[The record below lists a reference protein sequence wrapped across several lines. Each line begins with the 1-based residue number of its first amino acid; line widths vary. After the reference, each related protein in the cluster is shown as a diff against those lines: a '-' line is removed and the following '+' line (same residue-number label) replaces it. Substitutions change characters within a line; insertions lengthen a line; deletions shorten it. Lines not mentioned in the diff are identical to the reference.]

1 MRLFSIRNISI
12 ICSTICFLVLSNC
25 AKTGRPE
32 GGPKDEDAPIF
43 VTAKPPY
50 KSLFF
55 KEKEIRIEF
64 DEFVRMKDLNKQ
76 LIVSPPLKNPPLI
89 SPQGSPSKEIK
100 IKILDTLQENT
111 TYIFNFGNAVVDNN
125 ESNVLE
131 NFSYVFSTGDYIDSL
146 TTKGS
151 VKEAGTIENKA
162 NISLLLYRLDSSY
175 TDSIIYKKKPNYVT
189 KTQDSVNFS
198 FFNLR
203 KGSYKVIAL
212 KEEISD
218 YIFNPKMDRIGFLND
233 TISLPQDSII
243 ETPIVYFYEDQPF
256 EFARGKELTKGKIQF
271 GFTGNR
277 KNFSVSLLS
286 KVPDSFQ
293 SVAKYEQGRDSLNYW
308 FTPIDRDSLNFVVQ
322 KDDFID
328 TVTVRLRKKK
338 IDSLL
343 INPSIRR
350 TLHFRDTFF
359 LRSNTPITL
368 IDSMKISILDKDTLN
383 VPFTVIPSLK
393 ENKVGIVFEKKPV
406 QKYSIKLLP
415 NALKDIY
422 EVSHDTLNYSLYT
435 QEIEDYGRITLN
447 VNNSQNKNVIVQL
460 LSGRNQTDVIEQRS
474 ISGSESLIFDLLEP
488 KKYTVRA
495 IIDDNKNNKWDTG
508 NFLLKRQPEVIIF
521 HPELRDFELRA
532 NYFLEEIFTIN

>member
-175 TDSIIYKKKPNYVT
+175 TDSIVYKKKPNYVT

-218 YIFNPKMDRIGFLND
+218 FDWVGDVPEYFSSEIYKFLEENTDIENKTINNDFLADVPTEFKVLVYKYQDDDYKESVNITFNNKKRVLRMLVDFVEYHFEDTDERTIKKTVRSFLND
-233 TISLPQDSII
+233 K
-243 ETPIVYFYEDQPF
+243 VY
-256 EFARGKELTKGKIQF
+256 
-271 GFTGNR
+271 
-277 KNFSVSLLS
+277 V
-286 KVPDSFQ
+286 
-293 SVAKYEQGRDSLNYW
+293 
-308 FTPIDRDSLNFVVQ
+308 
-322 KDDFID
+322 
-328 TVTVRLRKKK
+328 
-338 IDSLL
+338 
-343 INPSIRR
+343 
-350 TLHFRDTFF
+350 
-359 LRSNTPITL
+359 
-368 IDSMKISILDKDTLN
+368 
-383 VPFTVIPSLK
+383 
-393 ENKVGIVFEKKPV
+393 
-406 QKYSIKLLP
+406 
-415 NALKDIY
+415 
-422 EVSHDTLNYSLYT
+422 
-435 QEIEDYGRITLN
+435 
-447 VNNSQNKNVIVQL
+447 
-460 LSGRNQTDVIEQRS
+460 
-474 ISGSESLIFDLLEP
+474 
-488 KKYTVRA
+488 
-495 IIDDNKNNKWDTG
+495 
-508 NFLLKRQPEVIIF
+508 
-521 HPELRDFELRA
+521 
-532 NYFLEEIFTIN
+532 

>member
-1 MRLFSIRNISI
+1 MSLFSKRNISI
-12 ICSTICFLVLSNC
+12 IFSALGFLVLSNC
-25 AKTGRPE
+25 AKTGRPQ

-55 KEKEIRIEF
+55 KAKEIRIEF

-89 SPQGSPSKEIK
+89 SPQGSPSKEFK

-151 VKEAGTIENKA
+151 VKEVGTTENKA

-175 TDSIIYKKKPNYVT
+175 RDSIVYKKKPNYVT

-198 FFNLR
+198 FFNLK
-203 KGSYKVIAL
+203 KGSYKVVAL
-212 KEEISD
+212 KEEIGD
-218 YIFNPKMDRIGFLND
+218 YIFNPKTDRIGFLND
-233 TISLPQDSII
+233 TINLPQDSII

-271 GFTGNR
+271 GFNGDR

-322 KDDFID
+322 KDDFVD

-343 INPSIRR
+343 ISPSIRK

-359 LRSNTPITL
+359 LRSNTPIIKVDTSKVKL
-368 IDSMKISILDKDTLN
+368 FDKDTIN
-383 VPFTVIPSLK
+383 VPFELLPSKK
-393 ENKVGIVFEKKPV
+393 ENKVYLLFDKKPV
-406 QKYSIKLLP
+406 QKYTVTFLP
-415 NALKDIY
+415 KALEDIY
-422 EVSHDTLNYSLYT
+422 KVSHDTLNYSLYT

-447 VNNSQNKNVIVQL
+447 VNNTQNKKVIVQL
-460 LSGRNQTDVIEQRS
+460 LSGRNQTDLVEQRS
-474 ISGSESLIFDLLEP
+474 ISGSESLVFDLLEP
-488 KKYTVRA
+488 KNYTVRA
-495 IIDDNKNNKWDTG
+495 IIDDNNNNKWDTG
-508 NFLLKRQPEVIIF
+508 NFLLKRQPEVIIY

-532 NYFLEEIFTIN
+532 NYFLEEILIIN